1 MGEKADLIRQV
12 SDEKMSVSESLRTHR
27 KGFQMLS
34 KRVCSRNTRTSVDV
48 TCLRSMRQP
57 VFRRHE
63 LITGLDSERGNL
75 PWGAKGKPQVFKS
88 TRAKTNTH
96 DRGGVARSSDE
107 GAVMA
112 LERRS
117 YVIPSGTTYQPTLGG
132 MR

>member
-1 MGEKADLIRQV
+1 MGEKADLICQV

-63 LITGLDSERGNL
+63 LNRCAEDWRLRRPRFGTWEPAMGC
-75 PWGAKGKPQVFKS
+75 KGKATSV
-88 TRAKTNTH
+88 
-96 DRGGVARSSDE
+96 
-107 GAVMA
+107 
-112 LERRS
+112 
-117 YVIPSGTTYQPTLGG
+117 
-132 MR
+132 